1 MSLLRVLFVDDEPN
15 ILLTLSAILRQKGFD
30 VTTASSVPA
39 ALKLINSEEF
49 EVLISDL
56 NIGEPGDA
64 SRLSARCAACSLRH
78 PRSS

>member
-39 ALKLINSEEF
+39 ALKLI
-49 EVLISDL
+49 DL
-56 NIGEPGDA
+56 
-64 SRLSARCAACSLRH
+64 
-78 PRSS
+78 